1 MEWDK
6 IRDII
11 LLFGKSREN
20 EEGQNCGKDR
30 QYFAFCEMNL
40 CLKKSRENETGDGI
54 VIFERNLALLE
65 SFKARLWT
73 PTLVY

>member
-1 MEWDK
+1 
-6 IRDII
+6 
-11 LLFGKSREN
+11 
-20 EEGQNCGKDR
+20 
-30 QYFAFCEMNL
+30 MNL
-40 CLKKSRENETGDGI
+40 CSKKSRENETGDGI